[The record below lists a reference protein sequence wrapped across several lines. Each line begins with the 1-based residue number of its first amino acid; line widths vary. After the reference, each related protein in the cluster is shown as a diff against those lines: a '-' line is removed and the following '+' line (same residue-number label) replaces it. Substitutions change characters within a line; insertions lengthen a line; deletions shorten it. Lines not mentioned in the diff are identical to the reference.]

1 MSENTPYKYLDFH
14 VWGDYALFSNPITS
28 LSGELCSYQVPTF
41 SALRGITES
50 IYWKP
55 TISWRPVSV
64 RIMNPFRFEAR
75 SRKLP
80 NYYGPGCDLGY
91 RTYLKDVSYQV
102 RVALNWSLDENYKED
117 RNFAKH
123 MESARRWT
131 ERGGRMP
138 IVLGTS
144 DCTGYVEPCTFGSG
158 AGYYD
163 GIDMSMG
170 LMFHSHT
177 YPNQAYNKATTKK
190 LTTNMWNCDMNN
202 GIITFP
208 DPKDCP
214 IHRVLHDAKPI
225 WVKPKQIETQT
236 E

>member
-1 MSENTPYKYLDFH
+1 
-14 VWGDYALFSNPITS
+14 
-28 LSGELCSYQVPTF
+28 
-41 SALRGITES
+41 
-50 IYWKP
+50 
-55 TISWRPVSV
+55 
-64 RIMNPFRFEAR
+64 
-75 SRKLP
+75 
-80 NYYGPGCDLGY
+80 
-91 RTYLKDVSYQV
+91 
-102 RVALNWSLDENYKED
+102 
-117 RNFAKH
+117 
-123 MESARRWT
+123 
-131 ERGGRMP
+131 MP

-208 DPKDCP
+208 DPKNCP